1 MCTHKHGCES
11 MNGCTVSIKVS
22 YWKTCF
28 VQDEKKCMRSVVW
41 REREREKEQ
50 IIILRQGRMY
60 VSVCHFFHIFTSH
73 PFTPI
78 EVLHTWGV
86 FSPAALS
93 VVISCSCSVSGTIVG
108 SWHAEGISQCIILI
122 ALFSHPVL

>member
-1 MCTHKHGCES
+1 

-28 VQDEKKCMRSVVW
+28 VQDEKKNTWGLWCEE
-41 REREREKEQ
+41 REREREQ

-60 VSVCHFFHIFTSH
+60 VSVGHFFHIFTSH

-78 EVLHTWGV
+78 EVLQN
-86 FSPAALS
+86 PAALS

-108 SWHAEGISQCIILI
+108 TWHAEGIGQWCQQHKQLCTVHI
-122 ALFSHPVL
+122 